1 MFVDRIKELAA
12 LEKEY
17 TSEKSSL
24 FVLYGRRRIGK
35 TTLIRQFIS
44 DKPAVY
50 FLATEESEAQNRNA
64 FKDVV
69 ATFTQNQLLYNA
81 QIDNWSLI
89 FDTLVN
95 HVTDRKKVIVID
107 EFQYLGKANAAFPS
121 IIQKIWDT
129 FLINKNVM
137 LILCGSYISMME
149 SQTLSY
155 ESPLYGRRTGQI
167 KLRQIQFA
175 YYNSFFPSKSNKELI
190 EYYAVTGGV
199 PKYIELFHE
208 QNDIYEAVEQNI
220 LATSSFLYYEPNFLL
235 HKEVTEVGSYFSIIK
250 TIAAGNHKLSK
261 IASGSEIKET
271 SLSKYLGT
279 LISLDILE
287 REVPITEKNP
297 AKSKRGLYRIKDY
310 FLLFWFKFVYPNLS
324 YIESGNIDFVMNKI
338 RMNFIYNHVAYVY
351 EDICRESIWQMN
363 TESIWDFS
371 IEKVGRWWDKNT
383 EIDIVALDN
392 EGGNI
397 IFGECKY
404 WEGKI
409 GINVLRQL
417 EEKANNVLWK
427 SGNRKDHFLLFSFSG
442 YTDELLEMAKKRNDL
457 ILKTQV

>member
-95 HVTDRKKVIVID
+95 YVTDRKKVIVID

-235 HKEVTEVGSYFSIIK
+235 HKEVAEVGSYFSIIK
-250 TIAAGNHKLSK
+250 TIAAGNHRLSK

-279 LISLDILE
+279 LICLDILE

-310 FLLFWFKFVYPNLS
+310 YLLFWFKFVYPNLS
-324 YIESGNIDFVMNKI
+324 YIESGNIDYVMNKI
-338 RMNFIYNHVAYVY
+338 RMNFINNHVAYVY

-363 TESIWDFS
+363 TESVWNFN
-371 IEKVGRWWDKNT
+371 IEQVGRWWDKNS

-409 GINVLRQL
+409 GVNVLRQL

-442 YTDELLEMAKKRNDL
+442 YTDELLEMAKKRHDL